1 MMQRALQ
8 ARREVLASSSS
19 PPSAPHPG
27 SRGEEGEIHFY
38 CSSGGNAGLAC
49 ATAAAALSRRD
60 DGVRCTCTIVVPL
73 STAAHMVAK
82 LRAIGA
88 TVHQVG
94 ADWAAAD
101 AHLREELLARD
112 ADAGVYVPPFDHPH
126 VWEGAATMVD
136 EIVRQT
142 AGRGIDAIVCSVGG
156 GGLLNGIMEG
166 VEARSREKK
175 GWSSGGKPPHV
186 LAVETRGADSLDA
199 SVRAGELVTLPAI
212 TSVATSLGAR
222 RVSARTLEWAL
233 SGRQP
238 PHRLDTLVVSDRDAV
253 AGAVRFAD
261 DARMLVEVAC
271 GAAVAP
277 VYNGDLRRV
286 LGPGLSDAEWAARNV
301 VLVIC
306 GGSNVTLETLRGYC
320 EKFGL
325 DGQGR

>member
-1 MMQRALQ
+1 M
-8 ARREVLASSSS
+8 
-19 PPSAPHPG
+19 
-27 SRGEEGEIHFY
+27 
-38 CSSGGNAGLAC
+38 
-49 ATAAAALSRRD
+49 
-60 DGVRCTCTIVVPL
+60 
-73 STAAHMVAK
+73 
-82 LRAIGA
+82 
-88 TVHQVG
+88 
-94 ADWAAAD
+94 
-101 AHLREELLARD
+101 
-112 ADAGVYVPPFDHPH
+112 
-126 VWEGAATMVD
+126 
-136 EIVRQT
+136 
-142 AGRGIDAIVCSVGG
+142 
-156 GGLLNGIMEG
+156 NGIMEG

-212 TSVATSLGAR
+212 TSVASTLGAS

-233 SGRQP
+233 SSGQEAGDGEGGGGVIS
-238 PHRLDTLVVSDRDAV
+238 HVVSDRDAV